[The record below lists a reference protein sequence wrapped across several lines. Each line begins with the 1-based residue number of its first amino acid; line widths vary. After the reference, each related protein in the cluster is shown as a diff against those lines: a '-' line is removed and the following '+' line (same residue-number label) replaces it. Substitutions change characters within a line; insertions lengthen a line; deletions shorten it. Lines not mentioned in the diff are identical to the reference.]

1 MSFDKSDAELHLR
14 LLNTWKVGNPSRPD
28 QFYAFGTLWV
38 DAEGTVIEGTSHR
51 AFADVLENQIV
62 VGSVYELARCPL
74 QMPRKTFRTCSYP
87 RMLAVA
93 PSNVV
98 RAIGSPT
105 PDFPLTAFEYVE
117 FEDLPSR
124 ESPCPHLS
132 GVLSGYSTAATR
144 VVVDPLNGIADSLRT
159 SFESSAGTLKCIPAL
174 FETAEQKATDVLHSF
189 RTVLELNELYAISA
203 DVETRYRCKAIIV
216 DIDTIQHWHYRG
228 CKECYRSVAIND
240 DKYWCAVHHDLTEMD
255 THAWYVF
262 GFNIPINNT
271 TFSNI
276 NASLQYFY
284 RIKLM
289 VEDHS
294 GLANFIL
301 LGRSADLILPITA
314 AQLARAYPNEDGTL
328 PPPIEALLQATATFE
343 VRLARNSR
351 PNVLGEFQVSRV
363 WDLQPSPTAT
373 KLPPLVSL
381 SVPCRPTLPPTTPKK
396 HV

>member
-1 MSFDKSDAELHLR
+1 MSSFVLSTMSFDKSDAELHLR

-38 DAEGTVIEGTSHR
+38 DAEGTEIEGTSHR
-51 AFADVLENQIV
+51 AFADILEDQIV

-74 QMPRKTFRTCSYP
+74 QMSRKTFRTCSYP

-98 RAIGSPT
+98 RVIASPT
-105 PDFPLTAFEYVE
+105 PAFPLTAFEYVE

-132 GVLSGYSTAATR
+132 
-144 VVVDPLNGIADSLRT
+144 
-159 SFESSAGTLKCIPAL
+159 
-174 FETAEQKATDVLHSF
+174 AEQKAMDVFHSF
-189 RTVLELNELYAISA
+189 RTVSELNELQVVSA

-216 DIDTIQHWHYRG
+216 DIDKVQHWPYRG
-228 CKECYRSVAIND
+228 CKECYRSVAMND
-240 DKYWCAVHHDLTEMD
+240 DKYWCIVHDDLTETD
-255 THAWYVF
+255 TQAC
-262 GFNIPINNT
+262 
-271 TFSNI
+271 
-276 NASLQYFY
+276 Y
-284 RIKLM
+284 RIKLT

-301 LGRSADLILPITA
+301 LGRSADQILPITA
-314 AQLARAYPNEDGTL
+314 AQLARAYPNEDGTF

-351 PNVLGEFQVSRV
+351 PNVFGEFQVSRV
-363 WDLQPSPTAT
+363 WDLQPSPTVT
-373 KLPPLVSL
+373 KLPPLVSM
-381 SVPCRPTLPPTTPKK
+381 SVSCRYFP
-396 HV
+396 H

>member
-1 MSFDKSDAELHLR
+1 
-14 LLNTWKVGNPSRPD
+14 
-28 QFYAFGTLWV
+28 
-38 DAEGTVIEGTSHR
+38 
-51 AFADVLENQIV
+51 
-62 VGSVYELARCPL
+62 
-74 QMPRKTFRTCSYP
+74 
-87 RMLAVA
+87 MLAVA

-132 GVLSGYSTAATR
+132 DVIGRPISISVPNHITATSTNTIMAVQEVVLVNKRGLTFPVTLWADFTRILDAPALMARDRTSPVIISLGALRVATFNGVLSGYSTAATR

-255 THAWYVF
+255 THAC
-262 GFNIPINNT
+262 
-271 TFSNI
+271 
-276 NASLQYFY
+276 Y